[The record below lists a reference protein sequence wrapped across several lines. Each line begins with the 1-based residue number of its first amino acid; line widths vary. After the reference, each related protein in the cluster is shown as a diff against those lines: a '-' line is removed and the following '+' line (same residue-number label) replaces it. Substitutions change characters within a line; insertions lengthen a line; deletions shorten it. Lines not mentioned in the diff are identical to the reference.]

1 MEDTAKYLIHV
12 TIAADGVVERS
23 DVVGAVFGQTEG
35 LLGDE
40 LDLRDLQESS
50 KVGRIDVAIESE
62 NGQSFGE
69 ITVASSLDKVETAIL
84 AAALET
90 ISRVGPCRASVE
102 VTSIEDVRAAK
113 RRRVVD
119 RAKELLA
126 DGFKETALS
135 SDEVLEEVR
144 DSARVEGITDYKGL
158 PAGPR
163 VGDSDAVIV
172 VEGRADV
179 LNLLDAGIKN
189 AIAVEGTD
197 VPDAVADVTED
208 RTVTAFLDGDR
219 GGELIL
225 RELGQVGDVDY
236 VAFAQAG
243 KSVEELDRGSVLE
256 GLRGKVPY
264 ETLADEPNLRE
275 AAGDPPTG
283 SPTTES
289 STPAEDSEGLEGADT
304 ADAVDTSDTA
314 DAVDGADTADAD
326 ADEADAEVMNDLVE
340 EVAKSAGSNEMGAT
354 ADSTADTTGSGASAD
369 VGPIDATAEADATD
383 PGAEV
388 SSDADVESAQGA
400 EADAKYDLSAG
411 SSTDSE
417 STTESGAAV
426 DSGAAV
432 ESESVA
438 ESVSLAESESVA
450 ESESESEAEAESN
463 NLRDHVRAVVGGSG
477 HARLLDRDGVVLD
490 EVDADDAFDAV
501 ESADPVPHAVVVD
514 GEIDQRLL
522 DVAAQR
528 GVPELFGTGNG
539 EFVKQP
545 IGTRVRSAADLG
557 IEA

>member
-50 KVGRIDVAIESE
+50 KVGRIDVAIQSE

-113 RRRVVD
+113 RRKVVD

-126 DGFKETALS
+126 DGFDETALS

-144 DSARVEGITDYKGL
+144 DSARVEGISDYKGL

-197 VPDAVADVTED
+197 VPDAVAEVTKD

-289 STPAEDSEGLEGADT
+289 SAPTTESDGSEAT
-304 ADAVDTSDTA
+304 AT
-314 DAVDGADTADAD
+314 
-326 ADEADAEVMNDLVE
+326 DAEVDTDTVDTGTDTVDNSTDVVDADDATNADVGEASGDAMNDLVE
-340 EVAKSAGSNEMGAT
+340 EVAKSAAG
-354 ADSTADTTGSGASAD
+354 DSADTTADANTDGSTSGASAD
-369 VGPIDATAEADATD
+369 VNPIDASAEADATE

-388 SSDADVESAQGA
+388 VPEADAESAQ
-400 EADAKYDLSAG
+400 ETEPDAKYDLSAG
-411 SSTDSE
+411 SS
-417 STTESGAAV
+417 
-426 DSGAAV
+426 
-432 ESESVA
+432 
-438 ESVSLAESESVA
+438 AESESA
-450 ESESESEAEAESN
+450 SEPDAGADLDSEPDSEAAPESS
-463 NLRDHVRAVVGGSG
+463 NLRDHVRVVVGGSG
-477 HARLLDRDGVVLD
+477 HARLLDRDGVVLEEVTAD
-490 EVDADDAFDAV
+490 EAFDAV

-528 GVPELFGTGNG
+528 DVAELFGTGTG